1 MKIKIPPATFLGG
14 PSSTHDLSDQFLV
27 SISSVEQLVV
37 RDPNSAADLSS
48 IAW

>member
-1 MKIKIPPATFLGG
+1 MKVKIPSAAFSRG

-27 SISSVEQLVV
+27 SISNVVQLVV
-37 RDPNSAADLSS
+37 KDPNSTADLSS